1 MSSSQ
6 TAKVTKLES
15 LSDPEKV
22 KKFIVDVTN
31 AARKTEVKETKTDKT
46 VVRGN
51 LGMLIKARVIPYA
64 NKLSGEIVTPD
75 GNEEVLPGENFGATK
90 WSEDLLTTAEET
102 LYALFRD
109 WLGDKLAKKIHDK
122 FDSEFDAAGSE
133 VLRYMYTFRGAE
145 DAHTKNTTARANFD
159 AHRMTRIPVGVTGAE
174 LVDWVETLEALNEE
188 LRKQEDD
195 EDLTRSRTASP
206 LFFCFFCLLV
216 FWLCF
221 LFFCFL
227 VWFCGCPGASP
238 ARAL

>member
-31 AARKTEVKETKTDKT
+31 VARKTEIKETVKDKT

-64 NKLSGEIVTPD
+64 NKMSGEIVTPD
-75 GNEEVLPGENFGATK
+75 GDEDVLPGENFGAKK
-90 WSEDLLTTAEET
+90 WSDDLCTTAEET

-122 FDSEFDAAGSE
+122 FDSEFDAAGTE
-133 VLRYMYTFRGAE
+133 VLRGSC
-145 DAHTKNTTARANFD
+145 
-159 AHRMTRIPVGVTGAE
+159 
-174 LVDWVETLEALNEE
+174 AL
-188 LRKQEDD
+188 QYAM
-195 EDLTRSRTASP
+195 TASDERRGR
-206 LFFCFFCLLV
+206 FI
-216 FWLCF
+216 
-221 LFFCFL
+221 
-227 VWFCGCPGASP
+227 A
-238 ARAL
+238 AALAPK